1 MSQKYLLDS
10 STISHLVSNDENS
23 LARFEEAVVEG
34 AEFILC
40 AIVYYEVTRGF
51 LYEPKP
57 RKEQAFR
64 ELVREL
70 TWAELDIRD
79 WELAARLWADG
90 RRRGREPGDADAA
103 IAASAMNRN
112 AAVVTAN
119 EKHFRE
125 LPAPFE
131 NWRAED

>member
-1 MSQKYLLDS
+1 MSARYLLDS
-10 STISHLVSNDENS
+10 SAVSHLVSYDPQS
-23 LARFEEAVVEG
+23 LQRFRQAS
-34 AEFILC
+34 AEDATFILC

-64 ELVREL
+64 ALLPDL
-70 TWAELDIRD
+70 TWADLDIAD
-79 WELAARLWADG
+79 WELAAHLWAEG

-103 IAASAMNRN
+103 IAASAINRN
-112 AAVVTAN
+112 ATIVTAN